1 MLGERT
7 WNQNARRPELMEVP
21 VSYTPN
27 SPVPVRVL
35 LFKSN
40 LLDALHLRLAI
51 DMSPLW
57 CDVQVVEE
65 NLATVRSVHAA
76 ILSGA
81 PPPEMILFDCDLR
94 SAECLELL
102 DAVKS
107 SLVLGDVPLVVVGN
121 HEKEE
126 SAPLARAHG
135 ATAFVRRPAR
145 TGDLANV
152 GREIARIWSV
162 HEERRAEALS

>member
-1 MLGERT
+1 MPT
-7 WNQNARRPELMEVP
+7 HPELMEVP

-65 NLATVRSVHAA
+65 NMATVRSCHAA
-76 ILSGA
+76 ILSGT

-94 SAECLELL
+94 DAECLSLL

-107 SLVLGDVPLVVVGN
+107 SLVLGDLPLVVVGN
-121 HEKEE
+121 HEPEE
-126 SAPLARAHG
+126 SAVLARRHG

-145 TGDLANV
+145 TGDLASV
-152 GREIARIWSV
+152 GREIARIWAV
-162 HEERRAEALS
+162 HEDRKAEALA

>member
-1 MLGERT
+1 MLGEPT
-7 WNQNARRPELMEVP
+7 WNQNSRRPELMEVP

-65 NLATVRSVHAA
+65 NMATVRAIHAA
-76 ILSGA
+76 ILEGD

-94 SAECLELL
+94 DSECLELL
-102 DAVKS
+102 RAVKS
-107 SLVLGDVPLVVVGN
+107 SLVLEEVPLIVVGN
-121 HEKEE
+121 HESQD
-126 SAPLARAHG
+126 SAALARAHG

-152 GREIARIWSV
+152 GREIARIWNV
-162 HEERRAEALS
+162 REERKAEALS